1 LALKNL
7 GLKLVG
13 TVVVDEPGQSVAI
26 IENQRARKQEA
37 YHEGDQVGQALIKR
51 IVRNNV
57 IINKGTEELRLTMEY
72 DEKAASTPA
81 KGQAIRKQRSAKSQ
95 RSARNRRPARSQRS
109 ARSRRSAPSKPAAV
123 ETSPIRL
130 EQEEVT
136 SALADIDKLLEEMQ
150 IQPFNE
156 GTDPGGF
163 KIGKVKPG
171 SIFAKMGLRTGD
183 IIKGVNGEAI
193 TSAEQA
199 NDFYNSL
206 LDGGN
211 ITLEVKRSG
220 RTQKLQVEVE

>member
-1 LALKNL
+1 
-7 GLKLVG
+7 
-13 TVVVDEPGQSVAI
+13 
-26 IENQRARKQEA
+26 
-37 YHEGDQVGQALIKR
+37 
-51 IVRNNV
+51 
-57 IINKGTEELRLTMEY
+57 
-72 DEKAASTPA
+72 
-81 KGQAIRKQRSAKSQ
+81 
-95 RSARNRRPARSQRS
+95 
-109 ARSRRSAPSKPAAV
+109 
-123 ETSPIRL
+123 
-130 EQEEVT
+130 
-136 SALADIDKLLEEMQ
+136 MQ